1 MREFLMYSIIGSLV
15 LTALINVLPWF
26 FPKAMQMAERAI
38 HKKIGESI
46 ERAEQQPPGSRVYVF
61 FPWKAMLIVSLVL
74 TVLVNVVGY
83 FAGH

>member
-26 FPKAMQMAERAI
+26 FPKAMQKVEREI
-38 HKKIGESI
+38 YKKIGESI
-46 ERAEQQPPGSRVYVF
+46 KRAEQRPGFRVNVF

-74 TVLVNVVGY
+74 TALVNVVGY
-83 FAGH
+83 FAGR

>member
-1 MREFLMYSIIGSLV
+1 MREFLIYSIIGSLV

-26 FPKAMQMAERAI
+26 FPKAMQKAEREI

-46 ERAEQQPPGSRVYVF
+46 ERAEQQPGSRVNVF
-61 FPWKAMLIVSLVL
+61 FPWKAMLIVALVL